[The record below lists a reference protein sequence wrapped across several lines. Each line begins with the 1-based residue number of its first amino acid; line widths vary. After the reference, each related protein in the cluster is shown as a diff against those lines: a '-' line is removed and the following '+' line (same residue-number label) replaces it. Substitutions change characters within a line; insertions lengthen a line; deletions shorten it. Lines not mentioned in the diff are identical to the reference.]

1 LLDGKSLRSMLI
13 QQGYAR
19 EYYGGAKVGWCQ

>member
-1 LLDGKSLRSMLI
+1 LDGKSLRMMLI

-19 EYYGGAKVGWCQ
+19 EYYGEAKTSWCN